1 MKKKLLLLPFAAVL
15 VYITMCSYTGGA
27 GSTGG
32 IDGTGASTTLGCNT
46 GSCHTHATTTAVTL
60 ELDTVGG
67 GIRTQYI
74 AGGVYTVKITGT
86 NNSTSSLPRF
96 GFQIAVVKSAGF
108 GTSSATNAGTLAST
122 GLPASTHFTASGTLG
137 LPISLVEHSSPIL
150 ATTGTGGLGST
161 YVETIGWTA
170 PATSGT
176 GTIMLSGAINAV
188 NFDGSTSGDAWNN
201 NNATITEYVPITP
214 ITGTP
219 TVCVGASTPLSDTY
233 IGGTWGSSVTSVATV
248 STSGVVTGI
257 APGTTVITDV
267 EGSTGTA
274 SMTVTVIAPPVAG
287 TISGSVTVCQ
297 GANILLTDA
306 GGTTGGTWSSTT
318 PSIATVNSVAG
329 VVHGIAGG
337 TDSIKYTV
345 TNGCGSAAAV
355 YTLTVNPLPA
365 TGTISGNLHV
375 CMPATETYT
384 ETVTGGTWSMT
395 NANAMIATDGTVTG
409 VTAGAD
415 TIRYAVTNSCGTAYA
430 TKGIIISAPPVA
442 GPITGPSTICTGT
455 PQTYTGANTGG
466 FWTAIP
472 TSVATVN
479 LISGAVT
486 GVTTGTVT
494 LQYVLNNA
502 CGTDTARTIIT
513 VTNSPSAGSITGAA
527 GLCVGANTTLVDVAG
542 SGTWSSDNGNATVT
556 SLGVVNG
563 VAAGTDSIRYTVT
576 NSCGTAVAIHAL
588 LISNTPDAG
597 TISGPSTVCQGA
609 TISLSETATGGTWS
623 ESSSGFTASVST
635 MGVVTG
641 NNGGADVINYTVSNG
656 CGSVTATYPVTVNPL
671 PSPGVITGGPAVVCA
686 GSSVTLVDTTSG
698 GIWSASDT
706 NVTVVGG
713 VVTATSG
720 GADTIFYS
728 VTNSCGTVSATTF
741 VLVNS
746 GATAG
751 VIMGD
756 GAVCVDSAIIL
767 TDSLPGGAWSLSN
780 GNALISGGVLVGVTP
795 GFDTVYYSLVTGCG
809 LATAAEVIDIMPAGS
824 CGPLAVNNVANTG
837 VKVYPNPSNGAFT
850 IELPQSVSNA
860 TITITDVMGK
870 VVADRN
876 VTAAKSAI
884 VSFDLSGLAAGNY
897 IMKVDAGAKIY
908 REQITIAK

>member
-1 MKKKLLLLPFAAVL
+1 MKKKLLLLLPFAGILA
-15 VYITMCSYTGGA
+15 YIGLCSYSGGA
-27 GSTGG
+27 AISGG
-32 IDGTGASTTLGCNT
+32 IDGTGASGAGGC
-46 GSCHTHATTTAVTL
+46 SCHTHATTTTVAL
-60 ELDTVGG
+60 ELDTIGG
-67 GIRTQYI
+67 GVRTQYI
-74 AGGVYTVKITGT
+74 AGGHYTVKITGT
-86 NNSTSSLPRF
+86 NTSTTSLPDF
-96 GFQIAVVKSAGF
+96 GFQVAVVKLTG
-108 GTSSATNAGTLAST
+108 AGTGTAADAGALAST
-122 GLPASTHFTASGTLG
+122 GLPASCQYSSTGSTG
-137 LPISLVEHSSPIL
+137 LPMNIVEQNTQIA
-150 ATTGTGGLGST
+150 ATTGTGGSGTT
-161 YVETIGWTA
+161 YVESIPWTA
-170 PATSGT
+170 PAVAGT
-176 GTIMLSGAINAV
+176 GSIKLYGVINAV
-188 NFDGSTSGDAWNN
+188 NFDGGSGGDKWNN
-201 NNATITEYVPITP
+201 GNATITEYVVPTTAP
-214 ITGTP
+214 ITGTT
-219 TVCVGASTPLSDTY
+219 TVCVGATTALSSTYTT
-233 IGGTWGSSVTSVATV
+233 GTWSSGSPSVATI
-248 STSGVVTGI
+248 STSGSVYGV
-257 APGTTVITDV
+257 APGTSVISYN
-267 EGSTGTA
+267 EGTSGIATA
-274 SMTVTVIAPPVAG
+274 TVTVIAPPTAG
-287 TISGSVTVCQ
+287 VISGSVTVCQ
-297 GANILLTDA
+297 GANILLTDV

-318 PSIATVNSVAG
+318 TSIATVNGAG
-329 VVHGIAGG
+329 VVHGVAGG
-337 TDSIKYTV
+337 LDSIKYIV
-345 TNGCGSAAAV
+345 TNGCGSATAA
-355 YTLTVNPLPA
+355 YGITVNPLPVA
-365 TGTISGNLHV
+365 GTITGSTFV
-375 CMPATETYT
+375 CSTTPQTYT
-384 ETVTGGTWSMT
+384 VTGTGGTWSVVNP
-395 NANAMIATDGTVTG
+395 NANISTDGVVTG
-409 VTAGAD
+409 VSAGYD
-415 TIRYAVTNSCGTAYA
+415 TIKYSVTNACGTVSA
-430 TKGIIISAPPVA
+430 TKNIVISIPPVA
-442 GPITGPSTICTGT
+442 GPITGPATICTGT
-455 PQTYTGANTGG
+455 PTTYTGANTGG
-466 FWTAIP
+466 FWSITP

-479 LISGAVT
+479 FGSGAVT
-486 GVTTGTVT
+486 GITTGTVT
-494 LQYVLNNA
+494 LQYVINNF
-502 CGTDTARTIIT
+502 CGTDTARTTIT
-513 VTNSPSAGSITGAA
+513 VGSSPSAGSITGAA
-527 GLCVGANTTLVDVAG
+527 GLCVGANTTLTDAG

-556 SLGVVNG
+556 SLGVVHG
-563 VAAGTDSIRYTVT
+563 VTAGTDSIRYTVT
-576 NSCGTAVAIHAL
+576 NSCGTAVAIHAI

-623 ESSSGFTASVST
+623 ETSGGFTASVST

-850 IELPQSVSNA
+850 IELPQSVSSA

>member
-1 MKKKLLLLPFAAVL
+1 MKKKLLLFPVVAAL
-15 VYITMCSYTGGA
+15 VYVMICSYSGGA
-27 GSTGG
+27 ALSGG
-32 IDGTGASTTLGCNT
+32 IDGTGATSAGGCSCHNASPTTSTTV
-46 GSCHTHATTTAVTL
+46 AI
-60 ELDTVGG
+60 ELDSA
-67 GIRTQYI
+67 GIAVNHYY
-74 AGGVYTVKITGT
+74 AGGTYTIKITGVNT
-86 NNSTSSLPRF
+86 GTTSLPRF
-96 GFQIAVVKSAGF
+96 GFQVAAVKLAGA
-108 GTSSATNAGTLAST
+108 GTATAANAGTLATT
-122 GLPASTHFTASGTLG
+122 GLPASTHN
-137 LPISLVEHSSPIL
+137 
-150 ATTGTGGLGST
+150 TTVGST
-161 YVETIGWTA
+161 PINVVEQSAAIV
-170 PATSGT
+170 ATSGT
-176 GTIMLSGAINAV
+176 GATGTTYVESIPWTAPAATGTGSIKLYGVINAV
-188 NFDGSTSGDAWNN
+188 NFNGTDDAGDLWNHTN
-201 NNATITEYVPITP
+201 VTITESMPP
-214 ITGTP
+214 ITGTA
-219 TVCVGASTPLSDTY
+219 TVCVGATTPLSDLFT
-233 IGGTWGSSVTSVATV
+233 GGTWSSSATGIATV
-248 STSGVVTGI
+248 NTSGVVTGI
-257 APGTTVITDV
+257 ATGTTAVTYS
-267 EGSTGTA
+267 GSLGAA
-274 SMTVTVIAPPVAG
+274 SVTVTVLGAPAPGV
-287 TISGSVTVCQ
+287 ISGSVTVCQ
-297 GANILLTDA
+297 GANILLSDV
-306 GGTTGGTWSSTT
+306 GGATGGTWSSTV
-318 PSIATVNSVAG
+318 PGVATVNAVVG

-337 TDSIKYTV
+337 LDSIKYTV
-345 TNGCGSAAAV
+345 TNGCGSATAAYGV
-355 YTLTVNPLPA
+355 TVNPLPVA
-365 TGTISGNLHV
+365 GTITGSTFV
-375 CMPATETYT
+375 CSTTPQTYT
-384 ETVTGGTWSMT
+384 VTGTGGTWSVVNP
-395 NANAMIATDGTVTG
+395 NANISTDGVVTG
-409 VTAGAD
+409 VSEGYD
-415 TIRYAVTNSCGTAYA
+415 TIKYSVTNACGTVSA
-430 TKGIIISAPPVA
+430 TKNIVISIPPVA
-442 GPITGPSTICTGT
+442 GPITGPATICTGT
-455 PQTYTGANTGG
+455 PTTYTGANTGG
-466 FWTAIP
+466 FWSITP

-479 LISGAVT
+479 FGSGAVT
-486 GVTTGTVT
+486 GITTGTVT
-494 LQYVLNNA
+494 LQYVINNF
-502 CGTDTARTIIT
+502 CGTDTARTDIT
-513 VTNSPSAGSITGAA
+513 VTNTPSAGSITGAA
-527 GLCVGANTTLVDVAG
+527 GLCVGANTTLIDAAG

-609 TISLSETATGGTWS
+609 TIALSETATGGTWS
-623 ESSSGFTASVST
+623 ETSGGFTASVST

-641 NNGGADVINYTVSNG
+641 NNSGADVINYTVSNG

-671 PSPGVITGGPAVVCA
+671 PSPGVITGGPAVVCS

-713 VVTATSG
+713 LVTATSA

-728 VTNSCGTVSATTF
+728 VTNSCGTVSAATF

-756 GAVCVDSAIIL
+756 GAVCVDSAIVL

-824 CGPLAVNNVANTG
+824 CGPLAVNNVANTS

-850 IELPQSVSNA
+850 IELPQSVTNA

-876 VTAAKSAI
+876 VTAARSAI

-897 IMKVDAGAKIY
+897 IMKIDAGAKIY